1 MKISLEGLNSKAE
14 EEKRINELEDKT
26 TEIRGKNRM
35 KKSEQSLKDPLR
47 H

>member
-1 MKISLEGLNSKAE
+1 MKIPREGLNSKVE
-14 EEKRINELEDKT
+14 EEERINELEHKT